1 MSMKCTE
8 CGTEIPENAKFC
20 VSCGAPVGGAAP
32 VRQTQPK
39 KQQWLYIVG
48 ALVVVAAAIII
59 YSVSSGPEVPA
70 DPHAG
75 MNMSGMGGQAAGDPS
90 QGAMGGIMRE
100 LAALKERVAKDSTDA
115 PAFMRLGDLYFQ
127 IGRFEQALGYYNGAA
142 RANSASAEA
151 WTQVMHSAFQ
161 LGKFQV
167 ALNACDQMLSINSD
181 DTEAMYNKGAIL
193 ASMGNRE
200 EARKVWETLVS
211 QYPNDPESQRA
222 SESLQQL

>member
-20 VSCGAPVGGAAP
+20 VSCGAPVGSATPAK
-32 VRQTQPK
+32 QSHPK
-39 KQQWLYIVG
+39 KQQWLYMVS

-59 YSVSSGPEVPA
+59 YSVSSGPESTA

-75 MNMSGMGGQAAGDPS
+75 MNMPGMGGQTTGDPN

-127 IGRFEQALGYYNGAA
+127 IGRFEQALGYYSGAA

-167 ALNACDQMLSINSD
+167 ALDACDQMLGINSD

-200 EARKVWETLVS
+200 EARKVWEALVN

-222 SESLQQL
+222 SESLKQL